1 MEIRMTFKAYR
12 INKTDEGII
21 ADFTQMEVNELTE
34 GDVVIKVQ
42 YSGINYKDALAATGT
57 APILRTYPLNGGVD
71 LAGVVAQSSHP
82 DYKEGDAVLVNG
94 QGLSETVD
102 GGFAQFARVNGK
114 DIVQI
119 PKGMDAYSV
128 MAVGTAGF
136 TTALAYERMEKMG
149 QTPDMGPI
157 LVTGATGGVGS
168 FAVDLFASKG
178 FEVAAVTGKTD
189 QHDYL
194 KSLGASE
201 FLSREQSQ
209 PEKAPLAKALWG
221 GAVDSVGGDTLT
233 WLTQTTRPW
242 GNIASIGL
250 ASSFKLNTTVMPFIL
265 RGVSLLGINSIEMS
279 QSWRQQIWDRI
290 GSDLKFSHLDKI
302 AQKTVDFDQLP
313 NEFDAF
319 INSQVT
325 GRVVVKIA

>member
-1 MEIRMTFKAYR
+1 MAFKAYR
-12 INKTDEGII
+12 INKTDQGIE
-21 ADFTQMEVNELTE
+21 ADFTQMEIDELTE
-34 GDVVIKVQ
+34 GDVVIQVQ

-71 LAGVVAQSSHP
+71 LAGVVAQSSHQ
-82 DYKEGDAVLVNG
+82 DYKEGDIVLVNG
-94 QGLSETVD
+94 QGLSETAD
-102 GGFAQFARVNGK
+102 GGYAEYARVNGK
-114 DIVQI
+114 DIIQI
-119 PKGMDAYSV
+119 PQGMDAYSV

-157 LVTGATGGVGS
+157 VVTGATGGVGS
-168 FAVDLFASKG
+168 FAIDLFASKG
-178 FEVAAVTGKTD
+178 FEVAAVTGKMD
-189 QHDYL
+189 QHNYL
-194 KSLGASE
+194 KSLGASS
-201 FLSREQSQ
+201 FLGRDDTQ
-209 PEKAPLAKALWG
+209 PEKAPLGKAQWG

-279 QSWRQQIWDRI
+279 QQWRQQVWDRI
-290 GSDLKFSHLDKI
+290 GRDLKFHHLDQI
-302 AQKTVDFDQLP
+302 VQKTIEFDQLP
-313 NEFDAF
+313 DAFDAF
-319 INSQVT
+319 IKSQVT

>member
-1 MEIRMTFKAYR
+1 MTFKAYR
-12 INKTDEGII
+12 INKTEQGIE
-21 ADFTQMEVNELTE
+21 AGFTQMDIDELTE
-34 GDVVIKVQ
+34 GDVVIQVQ
-42 YSGINYKDALAATGT
+42 YSCINYKDALAATGT

-71 LAGVVAQSSHP
+71 LAGIVHTSTHA
-82 DYKEGDAVLVNG
+82 DYKPGDVVLVNG

-102 GGFAQFARVNGK
+102 GGYAEFARVNAK
-114 DIVQI
+114 DIITI
-119 PKGMDAYSV
+119 PDGMDAYTA

-149 QTPDMGPI
+149 QSPDMGPI
-157 LVTGATGGVGS
+157 VVTGATGGVGS

-178 FEVAAVTGKTD
+178 FEVIAVTGKQD

-194 KSLGASE
+194 KALGASS
-201 FLSREQSQ
+201 FLGREDTAA
-209 PEKAPLAKALWG
+209 EKTPLAKAQWG

-265 RGVSLLGINSIEMS
+265 RGVSILGINSIEMS
-279 QSWRQQIWDRI
+279 QQWRQQVWNRV
-290 GSDLKFSHLDKI
+290 GNDLKFNHLDKI
-302 AQKTVDFDQLP
+302 VQKTIEFDDLP
-313 NEFDAF
+313 DAFDAF
-319 INSQVT
+319 IKSKVT
-325 GRVVVKIA
+325 GRVVVKVA

>member
-1 MEIRMTFKAYR
+1 MTFKAYR

-21 ADFTQMEVNELTE
+21 ADFTQMEIDELTE

-102 GGFAQFARVNGK
+102 GGFAQYARVNGK

-119 PKGMDAYSV
+119 PQGMDAYSV

-178 FEVAAVTGKTD
+178 FEVAVVTGKTD

-194 KSLGASE
+194 KALGASE

-209 PEKAPLAKALWG
+209 SEKTPLAKALWG

-233 WLTQTTRPW
+233 WLTQTTKPW

-279 QSWRQQIWDRI
+279 QVWRQQIWDRI
-290 GSDLKFSHLDKI
+290 GSDLKFAHLDKI
-302 AQKTVDFDQLP
+302 AQKTVEFDQLP

-319 INSQVT
+319 IKSQVT

>member
-1 MEIRMTFKAYR
+1 MTFRAYR
-12 INKTDEGII
+12 IDKTDKGIK
-21 ADFTQMEVNELTE
+21 ADFAEMEIDQLTE
-34 GDVVIKVQ
+34 GDVVIQVQ

-71 LAGVVAQSSHP
+71 LAGVVSQSSHP

-102 GGFAQFARVNGK
+102 GGFAEYARVNAN
-114 DIVQI
+114 DIIRI
-119 PKGMDAYSV
+119 PEGMDTYSV

-149 QTPDMGPI
+149 QTPEMGPI
-157 LVTGATGGVGS
+157 VVTGATGGVGS

-178 FEVAAVTGKTD
+178 FEVAAVTGKSD

-194 KSLGASE
+194 RSLGAST
-201 FLSREQSQ
+201 FLSREDTQ
-209 PEKAPLAKALWG
+209 PEKAPLAKAQWG

-233 WLTQTTRPW
+233 WLTQTTNPW

-250 ASSFKLNTTVMPFIL
+250 ASSFKLSTTVMPFIL

-279 QSWRQQIWDRI
+279 QSWRQQIWNRI
-290 GSDLKFSHLDKI
+290 GDDLKFSHLDQI
-302 AQKTVDFDQLP
+302 VQKNIEFEQLP
-313 NEFDAF
+313 TAFDAF
-319 INSQVT
+319 IKSQVT